1 MSPLTLHDWNSIERE
16 QLNPLMF
23 RKCVHTPG
31 MTVARIE
38 LLKNAMVPEHK
49 HVQEQLTTVER
60 GTLKFTISG
69 REQVVRAGESL
80 AIPAWEPHGVEA
92 IEDSIV
98 VDIFVPAREDWIRGD
113 DAYLRR

>member
-1 MSPLTLHDWNSIERE
+1 MLPMTLHDWNSIQAE
-16 QLNPLMF
+16 QLNPRMT
-23 RKCVHTPG
+23 RKCVHTTG

-38 LLKNAMVPEHK
+38 LLKDAVVPEHK

-60 GTLKFTISG
+60 GALKFLIDG

-80 AIPAWEPHGVEA
+80 AIPAWVPHGVEA
-92 IEDSIV
+92 LEDSV
-98 VDIFVPAREDWIRGD
+98 VMDIFVPAREDWIRGD